1 MMIAISDLIIM
12 NYDTLIRTKSLCI
25 EITKISLLVI
35 ALSILIVSC
44 SKDNDDINNIENGLL
59 IIDGIEYAL
68 TGGYIQYEGQISD
81 SEGHIF
87 GVYLHTSGINL
98 EAKKGTGHL
107 VILQLITETD
117 DDVKTGTYSK
127 DVAAGEAGWFQG
139 FIIMDFD
146 IENPGTS
153 SISYEVNSGII
164 DIDKSGEVYE
174 LNLDAKAYEYWPNY
188 DVRNEDLII
197 NCSYT
202 GNLIQVS
209 LIDI

>member
-1 MMIAISDLIIM
+1 
-12 NYDTLIRTKSLCI
+12 
-25 EITKISLLVI
+25 VI
-35 ALSILIVSC
+35 AMPLFFLLC
-44 SKDNDDINNIENGLL
+44 SEDNNDINNIENGLL

-68 TGGYIQYEGQISD
+68 TGGYIQYEGQISE

-87 GVYLHTSGINL
+87 GIYLHTSGIDL
-98 EAKKGTGHL
+98 ETLKGTGHL

-127 DVAAGEAGWFQG
+127 DVAAGEVGWFQS
-139 FIIMDFD
+139 FIIMDFE

-153 SISYEVNSGII
+153 SVSYEVNSGII
-164 DIDKSGEVYE
+164 DIDKSGEVYK

-188 DVRNEDLII
+188 NVRNEDLII
-197 NCSYT
+197 NCSYK